1 MIKKTPFDT
10 VDEYISSFPEEV
22 SQRLE
27 EIRAIIKETAPDVV
41 EGMGYGMPSYKLNK
55 RQLIYYAGYEK
66 HIGLYA
72 MEIAHAKFAEE
83 LSSYKQG
90 KGSVQFPHDRPFPLS
105 LIRKMVE
112 FRVNENL
119 LKRK

>member
-1 MIKKTPFDT
+1 MIKKTPFNT
-10 VDEYISSFPEEV
+10 ADEYIASFPEEI

-55 RQLIYYAGYEK
+55 RQLIYFAGYEK

-72 MEIAHAKFAEE
+72 MEVAHAMFAEE

-90 KGSVQFPHDRPFPLS
+90 KGSVQFPHNRPLPVN
-105 LIRKMVE
+105 LIRRIVA
-112 FRVNENL
+112 FRVSENL
-119 LKRK
+119 SR